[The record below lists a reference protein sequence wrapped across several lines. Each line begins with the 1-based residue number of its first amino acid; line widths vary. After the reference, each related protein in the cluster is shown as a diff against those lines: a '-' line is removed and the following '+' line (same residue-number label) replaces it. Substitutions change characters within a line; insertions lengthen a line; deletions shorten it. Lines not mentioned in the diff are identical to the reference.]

1 MNSDSRFSIDFGAS
15 EISCIYD
22 SATFLAMLLDSVVL
36 DNTST
41 FYQILCALRNAA
53 FERLPDTVIISFPVE
68 N

>member
-1 MNSDSRFSIDFGAS
+1 MNPDSRFSIDFGTS

-36 DNTST
+36 DHAST
-41 FYQILCALRNAA
+41 FYQNLCALRNAA
-53 FERLPDTVIISFPVE
+53 FERLPDTVIISFPVK